1 MTTLR
6 RCWSTDAP
14 LTATGLLMVA
24 ALAASL
30 AGLGLDARVIT
41 GVPAWLKPAKF
52 AISIAIYAWTLVW
65 VFTYLPEWTRIRRIA
80 GWTTAITLVFE
91 VAIID
96 AQAWRGTTSHFN
108 VGTPLD
114 AALFTSMGA
123 AIVLQTFAAV
133 LVAIALW
140 RQQFADRA
148 LGWAFRLG
156 MTITIIGASTGGL
169 MTAPTS
175 AQIAAAR
182 ATHRMPL
189 SGAHTVGAPDGGPGL
204 RGIGWSREHGD
215 LRIPHFLGL
224 HALQG
229 LALFAV
235 VLPRRHRDVRRVRLT
250 FVAAAS
256 YVTLFLVLLVQ
267 ALRGESLIAPSA
279 PIVVMFGVWAIGT
292 ALAAWLALAARGE
305 TPPAFGAPNAAAAL
319 GTPFG
324 RRCIPAP
331 PHRAEKRAV
340 GAPAA
345 DGVAPPSNIPDIAPT
360 VRKTHGEGPALR
372 SSRRSAGVPTAR
384 TVRRGVVQRGA
395 SPPSVPRRTFTTDC

>member
-30 AGLGLDARVIT
+30 AGLWLDARVIT

-140 RQQFADRA
+140 RQPFADRA
-148 LGWAFRLG
+148 LGWALRLG
-156 MTITIIGASTGGL
+156 MTITIIGALTGGL

-175 AQIAAAR
+175 
-182 ATHRMPL
+182 T
-189 SGAHTVGAPDGGPGL
+189 T
-204 RGIGWSREHGD
+204 
-215 LRIPHFLGL
+215 
-224 HALQG
+224 
-229 LALFAV
+229 
-235 VLPRRHRDVRRVRLT
+235 
-250 FVAAAS
+250 
-256 YVTLFLVLLVQ
+256 
-267 ALRGESLIAPSA
+267 
-279 PIVVMFGVWAIGT
+279 T
-292 ALAAWLALAARGE
+292 A
-305 TPPAFGAPNAAAAL
+305 
-319 GTPFG
+319 
-324 RRCIPAP
+324 
-331 PHRAEKRAV
+331 
-340 GAPAA
+340 
-345 DGVAPPSNIPDIAPT
+345 
-360 VRKTHGEGPALR
+360 
-372 SSRRSAGVPTAR
+372 
-384 TVRRGVVQRGA
+384 
-395 SPPSVPRRTFTTDC
+395 

>member
-1 MTTLR
+1 MLTMTTLR
-6 RCWSTDAP
+6 RWWSTDAP

-30 AGLGLDARVIT
+30 AGLGLDGRVIT

-52 AISIAIYAWTLVW
+52 AISIAIYALTLVW

-108 VGTPLD
+108 VGTALD

-148 LGWAFRLG
+148 LGWALRLG
-156 MTITIIGASTGGL
+156 MTITIIGALTGGL

-235 VLPRRHRDVRRVRLT
+235 LLPRRPREVRRVRLT

-256 YVTLFLVLLVQ
+256 YVTLFVVLLVQ

-279 PIVVMFGVWAIGT
+279 PILVMFGVWALGT
-292 ALAAWLALAARGE
+292 ALAAWLA
-305 TPPAFGAPNAAAAL
+305 TAPGAAAERGSAIVL
-319 GTPFG
+319 G
-324 RRCIPAP
+324 
-331 PHRAEKRAV
+331 
-340 GAPAA
+340 
-345 DGVAPPSNIPDIAPT
+345 
-360 VRKTHGEGPALR
+360 
-372 SSRRSAGVPTAR
+372 
-384 TVRRGVVQRGA
+384 
-395 SPPSVPRRTFTTDC
+395 